1 MEYSLSH
8 QTRRGAEL
16 DKQLE
21 KLLAKAGKVIP
32 KGRVMHNMMNVLGRM
47 LCENG
52 VFWEAKKYHI

>member
-1 MEYSLSH
+1 M
-8 QTRRGAEL
+8 